1 MADRRRIFGSLVLVA
16 ATLVIQTQA
25 WAQDS
30 AVETTRTES
39 IFTQEAIAE
48 QWRLSVEEW
57 DTYQTL
63 MQGPR
68 GVWTPNLDPVTVL
81 GIHAKTDAERR
92 RYAELL
98 VMIEFERV
106 EQELSFQRA
115 YDAAARKLFPD
126 LLPVAAVE
134 TPETTLLAG
143 TDRLAFV
150 GSIDPR
156 RCPTCRAELVRWLR
170 LHDDAAG
177 PVIDLFL
184 DDADDDQAIRSWA
197 IEQGINPQDVIAG
210 RITLNHARDAM
221 ALPADA
227 EFVAP
232 MLMQRTNGRWVEL
245 EDPQ

>member
-1 MADRRRIFGSLVLVA
+1 MADRRRIVGALVLVA
-16 ATLVIQTQA
+16 VTSVTQTQVR
-25 WAQDS
+25 AQDS
-30 AVETTRTES
+30 AVEMTSTETV
-39 IFTQEAIAE
+39 FTQEAIAE

-57 DTYQTL
+57 ETYQTL

-81 GIHAKTDAERR
+81 GIHARTDAERR

-115 YDAAARKLFPD
+115 YDAAARRLFPD

-170 LHDDAAG
+170 LHDNPAG

-221 ALPADA
+221 ALPADS
-227 EFVAP
+227 EFVRP
-232 MLMQRTNGRWVEL
+232 MLMQRTNGRWVDL
-245 EDPQ
+245 EGPE

>member
-1 MADRRRIFGSLVLVA
+1 MVAKHRILCLLALIAGASGSSHV
-16 ATLVIQTQA
+16 
-25 WAQDS
+25 WAQESD
-30 AVETTRTES
+30 VQTTRTET
-39 IFTQEAIAE
+39 IFTEEAIAE

-57 DTYQTL
+57 ETYQTL
-63 MQGPR
+63 MHGPR

-134 TPETTLLAG
+134 APETTLLAG

-150 GSIDPR
+150 GSVDAQ

-170 LHDDAAG
+170 LHDDPAG

-227 EFVAP
+227 EFVTP
-232 MLMQRTNGRWVEL
+232 MLMQRTIGRWLEL
-245 EDPQ
+245 EGPE